1 MLRFS
6 GREKTQKELENIGR
20 SSALAREKSR
30 SIQYI
35 NKLRICAVYAV
46 VAGHIAIWTTD
57 PRDLMTDAGDIAAPL
72 IAPLSVNWWIGKWI
86 HLTCLFAIPV
96 FVMISGALLL
106 DDSRNESAWSF
117 YKRRMQRIGIPL
129 VFWTIV
135 YLIIRKVVDAEDLT
149 AGRAAELILTAD
161 PYYHL
166 WFLFMI
172 PGLYLVTPPLRVFV
186 RNSTSTERIL
196 LIALIFVLAS
206 VYSPIN
212 NLFLGNRRSIFTMFI
227 PYIAYYMAGYEIR
240 HIDPRKVP
248 FKYLVAAVIICAIY
262 IVVLAG
268 PFIDLLSV
276 GKAGFLYDGFSPPVI
291 VMGMGIFWAVY
302 LIDRRTKPLR
312 GIRKTAVEWM
322 ASTTLGIYVLHPL
335 VLSYMRDRFSDESAE
350 GGFLFTITA
359 GPLAAFIACYLI
371 ASLIINI
378 PFLRRTI
385 T

>member
-1 MLRFS
+1 
-6 GREKTQKELENIGR
+6 
-20 SSALAREKSR
+20 
-30 SIQYI
+30 
-35 NKLRICAVYAV
+35 
-46 VAGHIAIWTTD
+46 
-57 PRDLMTDAGDIAAPL
+57 
-72 IAPLSVNWWIGKWI
+72 
-86 HLTCLFAIPV
+86 
-96 FVMISGALLL
+96 MISGALLL

-149 AGRAAELILTAD
+149 AGRAAQLILTAD
-161 PYYHL
+161 AYYHL
-166 WFLFMI
+166 WFLWMI

-186 RNSTSTERIL
+186 RNSTSTERIF

-212 NLFLGNRRSIFTMFI
+212 NLFLGNRRSIFTIFI

-240 HIDPRKVP
+240 HIDPGKVP
-248 FKYLVAAVIICAIY
+248 FKYLVAAVIICAVY
-262 IVVLAG
+262 IIVLAG
-268 PFIDLLSV
+268 PFIDLLSM

-291 VMGMGIFWAVY
+291 VLGMGIFWAAY

-312 GIRKTAVEWM
+312 GIPKTAVEWM

-335 VLSYMRDRFSDESAE
+335 VLSHMRYRFSDESAE
-350 GGFLFTITA
+350 GGFLFTITV
-359 GPLAAFIACYLI
+359 GPLVAFIACYLI